1 MSSLV
6 NVGDKKELQTVSEE
20 QLELIKRTVAKGATD
35 DELSMFMHLA
45 KKYDLDPFS
54 KEIWFIKRVKK
65 IKVGNDWDYPRLP
78 NGEIDYSNCDAPVMM
93 TSRDGYLKIAQRD
106 ENYEGL
112 QSFVVREGDEFS
124 IDAVNN
130 TFNHKFNGTKR
141 GKILGAWAICKRKGR
156 DPQLA
161 FIEFDEYNDS
171 NSPIWKKYPSAMI
184 QKVAEVFVLKR
195 QFGISG
201 LTTQEEMPETY
212 NVKNVTEEN
221 GDHTEKI
228 LNHSQVPQI
237 PERVGDFV
245 VRVKGV
251 NTKLSDMTTAQ
262 LEWLKDKSTNETTR
276 AMASVYLDELEFNN
290 KQIDVDGTIVDN
302 QDAAHCQHVEVT
314 NDHDPEALFGGT
326 EL

>member
-6 NVGDKKELQTVSEE
+6 NIGDKKELQAVSEE
-20 QLELIKRTVAKGATD
+20 QLELIKRTVAKGATN

-45 KKYDLDPFS
+45 KKYDLDPFA

-78 NGEIDYSNCDAPVMM
+78 NGEIDYSNCDAPIIM

-130 TFNHKFNGTKR
+130 TFNHKFNGSKR

-156 DPQLA
+156 DHQLA

-184 QKVAEVFVLKR
+184 QKVAEAFVLKR

-201 LTTQEEMPETY
+201 LTTKEEMPAEY
-212 NVKNVTEEN
+212 ELKNISESGLAPAV
-221 GDHTEKI
+221 
-228 LNHSQVPQI
+228 LNEQPVPQI
-237 PERVGDFV
+237 PEHVGDYAV
-245 VRVKGV
+245 SIKGV
-251 NTKLSDMTTAQ
+251 LTKLSEMTMKQ
-262 LEWLKDKSTNETTR
+262 LAWLKEKSNNETTR
-276 AMASVYLDELEFNN
+276 AMASAYIDEIEF
-290 KQIDVDGTIVDN
+290 KGKEIDAETQDVAEQNHPLIEPQPNPDN
-302 QDAAHCQHVEVT
+302 PA
-314 NDHDPEALFGGT
+314 ALFGGAA
-326 EL
+326 L